1 MDYARQNIKD
11 AMNWLSYRNAL
22 SYGVSVYDYYKNN
35 PLQLS
40 TEILSGLSVA
50 IMQVPESIAFSFI
63 AGIPPLNGLYS
74 TFFIGLFASALGGRP
89 GTVSGI
95 AGAMVVV
102 SAELQ
107 KELTALGVCSLDRYN
122 ILLLST
128 IFCGLFEII
137 LGWCRIDLVFKI
149 MPNTVG
155 IGFVNALAV
164 VIFLTQLNTYKVPM
178 NSSDISSS
186 LEPAN
191 CPPSPFLT
199 QKPKRWLRLDEIT
212 TWLMIIITLISMA
225 IVVLWPRLKKQIKV
239 GQLVLSSKLIPASLL
254 SMVTCTFIE
263 QLIFRLGLKQSTP
276 IVGEI
281 ASLTGGLPQFYL
293 PYFPSLPFAVG
304 IVMKYGAL
312 LAAVAITENLFTI
325 EIIAEILKAKPS
337 PLAGFQEL
345 NAQGLGCIVSG
356 LFQSIGGN
364 TMIGQSLV
372 NILNGSFN
380 RLSCLLAAFF
390 ILLFIG
396 VAGPAIE
403 LIPTACLTGII
414 LVTVIYTFE
423 WRVFKYLWKRQAR
436 IFDYLTILIVTLVG
450 IFTNLAYATA
460 AGLVFSMFVFTWQ
473 SSRSLEVREMSNG
486 EIDHEGEHSWMNK
499 NVENDKSKNVHHTF
513 EIKGFLFFASS
524 RIFLSKLY
532 SIALDIAE
540 SHPKQHP
547 ASIVMVLDCKEMQL
561 FDFTAV
567 DALKRLV
574 KFTEELNI
582 KLYLLHIQP
591 VSKLLLQRHSKLKF
605 AVVGGE
611 ETIEVVVDQDE
622 KKDIENITT
631 LNQADI
637 IDTHHIIETVPSAF
651 DSESKVE
658 LRIVSATEDN
668 EAASQQ

>member
-1 MDYARQNIKD
+1 
-11 AMNWLSYRNAL
+11 
-22 SYGVSVYDYYKNN
+22 
-35 PLQLS
+35 
-40 TEILSGLSVA
+40 
-50 IMQVPESIAFSFI
+50 
-63 AGIPPLNGLYS
+63 
-74 TFFIGLFASALGGRP
+74 
-89 GTVSGI
+89 
-95 AGAMVVV
+95 
-102 SAELQ
+102 
-107 KELTALGVCSLDRYN
+107 
-122 ILLLST
+122 
-128 IFCGLFEII
+128 
-137 LGWCRIDLVFKI
+137 
-149 MPNTVG
+149 
-155 IGFVNALAV
+155 
-164 VIFLTQLNTYKVPM
+164 
-178 NSSDISSS
+178 
-186 LEPAN
+186 
-191 CPPSPFLT
+191 
-199 QKPKRWLRLDEIT
+199 
-212 TWLMIIITLISMA
+212 
-225 IVVLWPRLKKQIKV
+225 
-239 GQLVLSSKLIPASLL
+239 
-254 SMVTCTFIE
+254 
-263 QLIFRLGLKQSTP
+263 
-276 IVGEI
+276 
-281 ASLTGGLPQFYL
+281 
-293 PYFPSLPFAVG
+293 
-304 IVMKYGAL
+304 
-312 LAAVAITENLFTI
+312 NLFTI

-345 NAQGLGCIVSG
+345 NAQGLGCLVSG

-380 RLSCLLAAFF
+380 RLSCFLAAFF

-473 SSRSLEVREMSNG
+473 SSRSLEVRVMSNG

-499 NVENDKSKNVHHTF
+499 NGENDKSKNIHYTF
-513 EIKGFLFFASS
+513 EARIFDYLTILIVTLVGIFTNLAYATAAGLVFSMFVFTWQSSRSLEVRVMSRGEIDHEGEHSWMTKNGENDKSKNIHYTFEVKGFLFFASS
-524 RIFLSKLY
+524 RMFLSKLY

-547 ASIVMVLDCKEMQL
+547 TSIVMVLDCKEMQL

-591 VSKLLLQRHSKLKF
+591 ISKLLLQRHSKLKV

-631 LNQADI
+631 LNQADVM
-637 IDTHHIIETVPSAF
+637 DTHHIIETAPSAF
-651 DSESKVE
+651 DSESNVE

-668 EAASQQ
+668 EVASQQ